1 MAPNLGIY
9 SVVVI
14 YFKWQNVLREIN
26 EPLCNK
32 WVNSTL
38 VVILKD
44 LILIGLE
51 GNIVPNIAAK
61 GDLPQAH
68 PRLKPETENRRL
80 PKPRPHP
87 RSRGIMDGKGQK
99 QMKKSLPKMRMDQL
113 LSK

>member
-1 MAPNLGIY
+1 M
-9 SVVVI
+9 VVK
-14 YFKWQNVLREIN
+14 YLKWQNVLREIN
-26 EPLCNK
+26 EPLFNAG
-32 WVNSTL
+32 L
-38 VVILKD
+38 GEFHLLKG

-51 GNIVPNIAAK
+51 GNIVPSIAAK

-68 PRLKPETENRRL
+68 PRLKPETENRRQ

>member
-1 MAPNLGIY
+1 M
-9 SVVVI
+9 S
-14 YFKWQNVLREIN
+14 
-26 EPLCNK
+26 LCVTLA

-68 PRLKPETENRRL
+68 PRLKPETENRRQ